1 SLFGGFGPC
10 PNVEDTFSV
19 TMSPDPLVSPHLI
32 TITIAGEEVD
42 GLTIDAVSSLVITIG
57 ATVPVQTPSVFP
69 VCNSTDCPIFTGKP
83 YSQTVTFLLNAPLPP
98 SYQIDLTIG
107 NINSSSPDMSFL
119 HDEILACFVGKKE
132 ESMNVVY
139 PSNPACLYVMDASLE
154 YYSRSDGI
162 PSVF

>member
-1 SLFGGFGPC
+1 MIRNFIFVFILLATLTISNAISLHKRQSLFGGFGPC

-119 HDEILACFVGKKE
+119 HDEILACAMATV
-132 ESMNVVY
+132 S
-139 PSNPACLYVMDASLE
+139 
-154 YYSRSDGI
+154 
-162 PSVF
+162 